1 MSRSIACIDYR
12 NGKIFIAKR
21 QMVGDMGG
29 RWEFPGGKIEEGE
42 DLQTA
47 VVREMQ
53 EEFGVTVTVGRKITS
68 GSFTHKGKPCTLD
81 VLEVSFP
88 HDGIKKKFEL
98 TEHTDYKWAD
108 IDEIPQLNFVDSDLS
123 IYNDVKKWCLKEYK
137 NEK

>member
-21 QMVGDMGG
+21 QMTGDMGG

-53 EEFGVTVTVGRKITS
+53 EEFGVTVTVGSKIAS
-68 GSFTHKGKPCTLD
+68 GTFMHKDTPCTLD
-81 VLEVSFP
+81 VIEVQFP
-88 HDGIKKKFEL
+88 HDGMAEPFIL
-98 TEHTDYKWAD
+98 TEHTEYKWVD
-108 IDEIPQLNFVDSDLS
+108 IDTIPDLNFVDSDLS
-123 IYNDVKKWCLKEYK
+123 IYNDVKKWCKTK
-137 NEK
+137 

>member
-88 HDGIKKKFEL
+88 HDGIEKKFEL

-108 IDEIPQLNFVDSDLS
+108 IEEIPQLNFVDSDLS

>member
-29 RWEFPGGKIEEGE
+29 RWEFPGGKIEDGE

-88 HDGIKKKFEL
+88 HDGIEKKFEL
-98 TEHTDYKWAD
+98 TEHTDYRWAD

>member
-88 HDGIKKKFEL
+88 HDGIEKKFEL

-123 IYNDVKKWCLKEYK
+123 IYNDVKNWCLKEYK

>member
-12 NGKIFIAKR
+12 SGKIFIAKR

-29 RWEFPGGKIEEGE
+29 RWEFPGGKIEDGE

-68 GSFTHKGKPCTLD
+68 GTFTHKGKPCTLD
-81 VLEVSFP
+81 VLEVTFP
-88 HDGIKKKFEL
+88 HDGIEKKFEL

-108 IDEIPQLNFVDSDLS
+108 IDLIPSLNFVDSDLS
-123 IYNDVKKWCLKEYK
+123 IYNDVKKWCE

>member
-12 NGKIFIAKR
+12 DGKIFIAKR

-29 RWEFPGGKIEEGE
+29 RWEFPGGKIEQGE
-42 DLQTA
+42 DLATA

-81 VLEVSFP
+81 VLEVHFP
-88 HDGIKKKFEL
+88 HDGIEKRFEL

-108 IDEIPQLNFVDSDLS
+108 LASIPDLDFVDSDLS
-123 IYNDVKKWCLKEYK
+123 IYNDVKKWCE

>member
-12 NGKIFIAKR
+12 DGKIFIAKR

-29 RWEFPGGKIEEGE
+29 RWEFPGGKIEDGE

-81 VLEVSFP
+81 VLEVTFP
-88 HDGIKKKFEL
+88 HNGIEKKFEL

-108 IDEIPQLNFVDSDLS
+108 IASIPELNFVDSDLS
-123 IYNDVKKWCLKEYK
+123 IYDDVRKWCE
-137 NEK
+137 NEKK

>member
-29 RWEFPGGKIEEGE
+29 RWEFPGGKIEDGE

-53 EEFGVTVTVGRKITS
+53 EEFGVTVTVGKQITS
-68 GSFTHKGKPCTLD
+68 GTFTHKGKPCTLD
-81 VLEVSFP
+81 VLEVTFP
-88 HDGIKKKFEL
+88 HDGIEKKFEL
-98 TEHTDYKWAD
+98 TEHTDYMWAD
-108 IDEIPQLNFVDSDLS
+108 IASIPELKFVDSDLS
-123 IYNDVKKWCLKEYK
+123 IYNDVKKWCE
-137 NEK
+137 NEKK

>member
-12 NGKIFIAKR
+12 DGKIFIAKR

-53 EEFGVTVTVGRKITS
+53 EEFGVTVSVGRKITS

-81 VLEVSFP
+81 VLEVTFP
-88 HDGIKKKFEL
+88 HDGLEKKFKL

-108 IDEIPQLNFVDSDLS
+108 IASIPELNFVDSDLS
-123 IYNDVKKWCLKEYK
+123 IYNDVRKWCE
-137 NEK
+137 NEKK

>member
-42 DLQTA
+42 DLETA
-47 VVREMQ
+47 VIREMQ
-53 EEFGVTVTVGRKITS
+53 EEFGVTVSVGQKITS
-68 GSFTHKGKPCTLD
+68 GTFTHRNKPCTLD
-81 VLEVSFP
+81 VLSIHFP
-88 HDGIKKKFEL
+88 HDGMNERFTL
-98 TEHTDYKWAD
+98 TEHTDYRWAD
-108 IDEIPQLNFVDSDLS
+108 LAEIPALNFVDSDLS
-123 IYNDVKKWCLKEYK
+123 VYDAVKKWCE

>member
-12 NGKIFIAKR
+12 DGKIFIAKR
-21 QMVGDMGG
+21 QMTGDLGG

-42 DLQTA
+42 DLVTA

-53 EEFGVTVTVGRKITS
+53 EEFGVTVSVGRKITS
-68 GSFTHKGKPCTLD
+68 GTFMHKEKPCTLD

-88 HDGIKKKFEL
+88 HDGVEKPFTL

-108 IDEIPQLNFVDSDLS
+108 INEIPQLNFVDSDLS
-123 IYNDVKKWCLKEYK
+123 VYDAVKKWCQ

>member
-12 NGKIFIAKR
+12 DGKIFIAKR

-29 RWEFPGGKIEEGE
+29 RWEFPGGKIEDGE

-81 VLEVSFP
+81 VLEVTFP
-88 HDGIKKKFEL
+88 HDGLEKRFEL

-108 IDEIPQLNFVDSDLS
+108 IASIPELNFVDSDLS
-123 IYNDVKKWCLKEYK
+123 IYNDVKKWCKK
-137 NEK
+137 

>member
-12 NGKIFIAKR
+12 DGKIFIAKR

-29 RWEFPGGKIEEGE
+29 RWEFPGGKGE

-81 VLEVSFP
+81 VLEVTFP
-88 HDGIKKKFEL
+88 HDGLEKRFEL

-108 IDEIPQLNFVDSDLS
+108 IASIPELNFVDSDLS
-123 IYNDVKKWCLKEYK
+123 IYSDVKKWCE
-137 NEK
+137 NEKK

>member
-12 NGKIFIAKR
+12 DGKVFIAKR

-42 DLQTA
+42 DLETA

-81 VLEVSFP
+81 VLEVTFP
-88 HDGIKKKFEL
+88 HDGIEKPFEL
-98 TEHTDYKWAD
+98 TEHTDYKWEP
-108 IDEIPQLNFVDSDLS
+108 IDSIPELNFVDSDLS
-123 IYNDVKKWCLKEYK
+123 IYNAVKNWCE

>member
-21 QMVGDMGG
+21 QMTGDMGG

-53 EEFGVTVTVGRKITS
+53 EEFGVTVTVGSKIAS
-68 GSFTHKGKPCTLD
+68 GTFMHKDKPCTLD
-81 VLEVSFP
+81 VIEVQFP
-88 HDGIKKKFEL
+88 HDGMAEPFIL
-98 TEHTDYKWAD
+98 TEHTEYKWVD
-108 IDEIPQLNFVDSDLS
+108 IDTIPDLNFVDSDLS
-123 IYNDVKKWCLKEYK
+123 IYNDVKKWCKTK
-137 NEK
+137 

>member
-29 RWEFPGGKIEEGE
+29 RWEFPGGKIEDGE

-53 EEFGVTVTVGRKITS
+53 EEFGVTVTVGKQITS
-68 GSFTHKGKPCTLD
+68 GTFTHKGKPCTLD
-81 VLEVSFP
+81 VLEVTFP
-88 HDGIKKKFEL
+88 HDGIEKKFEL

-108 IDEIPQLNFVDSDLS
+108 IASIPELNFVDSDLS
-123 IYNDVKKWCLKEYK
+123 IYNDVKKWCKK
-137 NEK
+137 

>member
-12 NGKIFIAKR
+12 SGKIFIAKR

-29 RWEFPGGKIEEGE
+29 RWEFPGGKIEDGE

-68 GSFTHKGKPCTLD
+68 GTFTHKGKPCTLD
-81 VLEVSFP
+81 VLEVTFP
-88 HDGIKKKFEL
+88 HDGIEKKFEL
-98 TEHTDYKWAD
+98 TEHTDYRWAD
-108 IDEIPQLNFVDSDLS
+108 IDSIPSLNFVDSDLS
-123 IYNDVKKWCLKEYK
+123 IYNDGKKWCE